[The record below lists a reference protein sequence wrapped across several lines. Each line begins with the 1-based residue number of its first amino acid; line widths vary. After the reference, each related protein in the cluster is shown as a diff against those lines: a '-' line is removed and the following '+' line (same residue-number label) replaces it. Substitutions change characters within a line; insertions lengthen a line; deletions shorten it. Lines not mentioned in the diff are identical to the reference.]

1 MNLLKYH
8 IYSKIPKLIDYDR
21 AFNRGSFDFI
31 MRLWFGSANLKIL
44 IEILQIPLGTSEA
57 KALQCF
63 SKNSSSQKSSNATTK
78 THIPLLNG
86 M

>member
-1 MNLLKYH
+1 
-8 IYSKIPKLIDYDR
+8 
-21 AFNRGSFDFI
+21 
-31 MRLWFGSANLKIL
+31 MRLWFRSANLKIL